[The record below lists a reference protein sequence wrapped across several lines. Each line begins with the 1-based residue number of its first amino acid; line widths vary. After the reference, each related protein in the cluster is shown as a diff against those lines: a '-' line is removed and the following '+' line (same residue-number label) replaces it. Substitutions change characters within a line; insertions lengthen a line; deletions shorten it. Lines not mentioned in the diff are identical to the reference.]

1 MRKPD
6 KSQTANLLILFA
18 LFSLSGWYLW
28 DSWRASSHIY
38 NLIFVLPL
46 TVAIMLL
53 CTLAFI
59 RDLLAPAVFA
69 KNREEGGKPREGAQ
83 SRRKTE
89 KEKTEEKADGEDA
102 KSLQAILLFTIYV
115 VTLPWLGFDVGTFLF
130 LAAFLRLA
138 GEAKWPWV
146 FGYSLVFSLGSA
158 LFFSY
163 MLPYPMP
170 LLLLPGGN

>member
-6 KSQTANLLILFA
+6 KNQTANLLILFA

-46 TVAIMLL
+46 TVTIMAL

-59 RDLLAPAVFA
+59 RDLVTPAVFA
-69 KNREEGGKPREGAQ
+69 KNREEGKAGEGAQ
-83 SRRKTE
+83 SRRKEE
-89 KEKTEEKADGEDA
+89 KEKMEEKADGEDA
-102 KSLQAILLFTIYV
+102 GSLQVILLFIIYV
-115 VTLPWLGFDVGTFLF
+115 ITLPWLGFDVGTFLF

-146 FGYSLVFSLGSA
+146 LGYSLVFSFGSA